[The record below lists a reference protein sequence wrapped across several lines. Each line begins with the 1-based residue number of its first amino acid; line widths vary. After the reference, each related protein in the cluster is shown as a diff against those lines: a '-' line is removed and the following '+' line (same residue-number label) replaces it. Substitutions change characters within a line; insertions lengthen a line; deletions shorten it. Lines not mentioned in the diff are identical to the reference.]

1 MKNPFI
7 IGQKLYLRN
16 LTTEDA
22 EGIYPYWFN
31 DPEVCK
37 YNSHYK
43 FPYTKEKALDYIQY
57 ANSAQNALI
66 LGVVDKTNDRHIG
79 NVSLQ
84 GIDFINRNAEFA
96 IIIGDKDYWGKGF
109 ATEAATLLIA
119 HGFRELNLH
128 RIYCGTSVKN
138 IGMQK
143 LAEKISMKQEGVR
156 RQAILTD
163 GFLVDLIEY
172 GILRDEFADE

>member
-7 IGQKLYLRN
+7 IGKKLYLRN
-16 LTTEDA
+16 LTPEDA
-22 EGIYPYWFN
+22 EGSYPHWFN
-31 DPEVCK
+31 DPEVCR

-43 FPYTKEKALDYIQY
+43 FPYTREKALDYIQY

-66 LGVVDKTNDRHIG
+66 LAVVDKTNDHHLG

-84 GIDFINRNAEFA
+84 QIDFINRNAEFA
-96 IIIGDKDYWGKGF
+96 IIIGDKEYWGKGF
-109 ATEAATLLIA
+109 ASEAATLLIG

-138 IGMQK
+138 IAMQK
-143 LAEKISMKQEGVR
+143 LAEKVGMKQEGRR
-156 RQAILTD
+156 RQSVLTD
-163 GFLVDLIEY
+163 AFLVDLIEY
-172 GILRDEFADE
+172 GILRDEFSL